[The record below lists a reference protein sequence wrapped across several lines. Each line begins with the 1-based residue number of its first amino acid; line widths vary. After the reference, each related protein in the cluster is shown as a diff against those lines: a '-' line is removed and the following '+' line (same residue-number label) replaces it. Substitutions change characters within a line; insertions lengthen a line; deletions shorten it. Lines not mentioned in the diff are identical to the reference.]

1 MLVKKSSTRTWWL
14 LGIGLLVVSFL
25 MFAPDLA
32 IAQDAGGDD
41 AAAADG
47 GGGDDDDGEEGGG
60 SWFDE
65 IKKGGFFMLLLA
77 LLSVAMVTLI
87 VFNML
92 QMMGGKFV
100 PKVLRMQIL
109 DLMAQVRVRSAIET
123 AAASPSFLGRMLAS
137 SLPNVDATDPETL
150 GREGVEDG
158 IADFTT
164 RETGSY
170 MTWISYLSVIAQM
183 APMVGLLGTVSGM
196 IKAFAT
202 LGIGGG
208 SNASALANA
217 ISEALYTTAG
227 GLIVALPSILFYVI
241 FRNWLGTNISNAHK
255 AASDAMDAALATVNA
270 EQQMA
275 KVPEGLAE
283 E

>member
-1 MLVKKSSTRTWWL
+1 MLVKNPSNRTWWL
-14 LGIGLLVVSFL
+14 IGLSLLVVTFF
-25 MFAPDLA
+25 MMTPELA
-32 IAQDAGGDD
+32 AQADGAD
-41 AAAADG
+41 AAAATDG
-47 GGGDDDDGEEGGG
+47 ADGDGEEKKDG
-60 SWFDE
+60 SFLDE
-65 IKKGGFFMLLLA
+65 IKKGGLWMGVLG
-77 LLSVAMVTLI
+77 LLSVVLVTLI
-87 VFNML
+87 VFNLL
-92 QMMGGKFV
+92 QMMGGKFT
-100 PKVLRMQIL
+100 PKVLQMQIL

-137 SLPNVDATDPETL
+137 ALPNVDATDPETL
-150 GREGVEDG
+150 GREDVEDA

-170 MTWISYLSVIAQM
+170 MNWISYISVVAQM

-202 LGIGGG
+202 LGIGKG
-208 SNASALANA
+208 SNASALANN

-227 GLIVALPSILFYVI
+227 GLVVALPALVFYVI
-241 FRNWLGTNISNAHK
+241 FRNWLASNIGNAHK

-270 EQQMA
+270 ESQMA

-283 E
+283 

>member
-1 MLVKKSSTRTWWL
+1 MLVKKSSTRNWWL
-14 LGIGLLVVSFL
+14 AGIMLATFALVFI
-25 MFAPDLA
+25 APDLM
-32 IAQDAGGDD
+32 AQDAG
-41 AAAADG
+41 ADG
-47 GGGDDDDGEEGGG
+47 GGDAGEDAGEGQTVLEGIMGGG
-60 SWFDE
+60 VA
-65 IKKGGFFMLLLA
+65 MLALA

-87 VFNML
+87 VFNLL

-137 SLPNVDATDPETL
+137 ALPNVDATDPETL
-150 GREGVEDG
+150 GREGVEDAV
-158 IADFTT
+158 ADFTT

-170 MTWISYLSVIAQM
+170 MTWIQYFSVIAQM
-183 APMVGLLGTVSGM
+183 SPMVGLLGTVSGM

-208 SNASALANA
+208 AGNASKLAEN

-227 GLIVALPSILFYVI
+227 GLVIAIPSLFFYFL
-241 FRNWLGTNISNAHK
+241 FRNWLTSNINNAHK
-255 AASDAMDAALATVNA
+255 TANDAMEAALATVNA